1 MRGRLPLSVVF
12 AGDHCGPSA
21 EMAREVTVALCQ
33 VTGEPFDPKGNRRLA
48 GDFARRAFER
58 GADVVVL
65 PEMIIPGYSADA
77 ERLAPLAEP
86 IDGPAVTEWHRIA
99 AASGGYIAGG
109 FCESDGD
116 ERFNSAVVVGPDGI
130 ALHYRKLHLF
140 DREKK
145 AFQPGDLGLP
155 VAELGFGT
163 VGLCVCYDLRFVE
176 TARALAL
183 QGAELI
189 LVPTAWLT
197 GFDQVRWRDD
207 GLAPQAEG
215 AVLQANLNQAFIACA
230 SQAGERGGRFFL
242 GSSVLVGPRGELL
255 LGPLSGTSDEL
266 ALATIDL
273 ADAERA
279 QRRSELITPR
289 ADRRTDVYGLVVGD
303 RRL

>member
-1 MRGRLPLSVVF
+1 
-12 AGDHCGPSA
+12 
-21 EMAREVTVALCQ
+21 
-33 VTGEPFDPKGNRRLA
+33 VTGDPCEPDRNRSLA
-48 GDFARRAFER
+48 GDAARRAFEG

-65 PEMIIPGYSADA
+65 PEMIVPGYSADP

-86 IDGPAVTEWHRIA
+86 LHGPTVTGWQQLA
-99 AASGGYIAGG
+99 AEFGGFIAGG
-109 FCESDGD
+109 FCEADGSD
-116 ERFNSAVVVGPDGI
+116 RFNSAVVVGPDGV

-140 DREKK
+140 DREKN
-145 AFQPGDLGLP
+145 AFAPGDLGLP
-155 VAELGFGT
+155 VAELPFGT

-215 AVLQANLNQAFIACA
+215 AVLQANLNQSFIACA
-230 SQAGERGGRFFL
+230 SQAGERGDLFFL
-242 GSSVLVGPRGELL
+242 GSSVLVGPTGELV
-255 LGPLSGTSDEL
+255 LGPLPGTEDGL
-266 ALATIDL
+266 AMAAIDL
-273 ADAERA
+273 DDAERA

-289 ADRRTDVYGLVVGD
+289 ADRRTDVYGLMIGA

>member
-1 MRGRLPLSVVF
+1 M
-12 AGDHCGPSA
+12 
-21 EMAREVTVALCQ
+21 REVTVALGQ
-33 VTGEPFDPKGNRRLA
+33 VTGEPYEPDANRRLA
-48 GDFARRAFER
+48 EDTARAAFDQ

-65 PEMIIPGYSADA
+65 PEMIVPGYVADP
-77 ERLAPLAEP
+77 ELLSSVAEP
-86 IDGPAVTEWHRIA
+86 IDGPTVNSWQQLA
-99 AASGGYIAGG
+99 ASSGGYVAGG
-109 FCESDGD
+109 FCEAEGD
-116 ERFNSAVVVGPDGI
+116 DLFNTAVVVGRDGV

-140 DREKK
+140 DVEKR
-145 AFQPGDLGLP
+145 AFAPGDRGLP
-155 VAELGFGT
+155 VAELSFGT

-215 AVLQANLNQAFIACA
+215 AVLQANLNQVFIACA
-230 SQAGERGGRFFL
+230 SQAGERRDLFFL
-242 GSSVLVGPRGELL
+242 GSSVLAGPSGQLA
-255 LGPLSGTSDEL
+255 LGPLPGTSDEL

-273 ADAERA
+273 EEAERA

-289 ADRRTDVYGLVVGD
+289 ADRRTDVYGLMVGD